1 MYCMSSSIRLSL
13 AQITSGEQP
22 SENLELIA
30 THTRAAAQAGSDV
43 VVFPEATMRCFGGPI
58 RQFAQPLDGEWAN
71 AVREIAATNGI
82 TVVAGMF
89 TPAADGRVAN
99 TVLVTGNAVEASYDK
114 IHLFDA
120 FGFAESDT
128 VAPGSDPT
136 LVEIAGVQ
144 VGFATC
150 YDIRFPALFQK
161 LGDLGAEVIVVPASW
176 GAGEGKVEQWTL
188 LARARALDSTTF
200 VAACDQAEPVAAEG
214 NAPLG
219 VGHSIVSSPTG
230 EILGQLD
237 ATPAMLTIDIDTA
250 MVDAVR
256 KTLPVLKNRKHFD
269 KN

>member
-1 MYCMSSSIRLSL
+1 MSSTIRISL
-13 AQITSGEQP
+13 AQITSGENP
-22 SENLELIA
+22 ADNLELID
-30 THTRAAAQAGSDV
+30 THARAAAHAGSDL

-58 RQFAQPLDGEWAN
+58 RKVAQPLDGEWAH

-89 TPAADGRVAN
+89 TPAADDRVAN
-99 TVLVTGNAVEASYDK
+99 TLLVTGTGIDASYDK

-128 VAPGSDPT
+128 VAPGSDP
-136 LVEIAGVQ
+136 LVVGIAGVQ

-161 LGDLGAEVIVVPASW
+161 LGDLGADVIVVPASW
-176 GAGEGKVEQWTL
+176 GAGDGKVEQWTL

-200 VAACDQAEPVAAEG
+200 IAACDQAEPVAAEG
-214 NAPLG
+214 NAPRG

-237 ATPAMLTIDIDTA
+237 STPGMLTIDIDTA
-250 MVDAVR
+250 LVDAVR
-256 KTLPVLKNRKHFD
+256 KSLPVLKNRKHFD
-269 KN
+269 A